1 MASIRIAWIPLGKDL
16 GTEQPVEILEH
27 QGNGKT
33 TVRGLQ
39 LTYLDGQ
46 PWLRKGEIAAIETD
60 KLRISEE
67 GIL

>member
-1 MASIRIAWIPLGKDL
+1 MAHIRIAWIPIGK
-16 GTEQPVEILEH
+16 GMNTEQPVEILEH
-27 QGNGKT
+27 QGNGKI

-60 KLRISEE
+60 KLRMPEE